1 MPGEA
6 EPMTEAGERTA
17 RRAPSLSA
25 QLRSI
30 SGRMPGLPTG
40 TRATLRR
47 LDPAAPGRGV
57 DAVIPLLIAAGVN
70 RRAFASDEGFRRW
83 ALICHLVATLAGTA
97 AREVHAP
104 VREHGA
110 DGQMT
115 GPRHREREAGRRI
128 HAAGVSETRLMRL
141 TTARGPALVAQIA
154 RIGRFLAAA
163 GAIPLDL
170 TPLAHLILSEGLD
183 ETRADEARLAL
194 ARAYYAAEAGND
206 RDTDEI
212 DEDARA

>member
-1 MPGEA
+1 MPVDA
-6 EPMTEAGERTA
+6 TPTVEAGGGEG

-30 SGRMPGLPTG
+30 SGRMPGLGSG
-40 TRATLRR
+40 TRAALRR
-47 LDPAAPGRGV
+47 LDPAAPGRGA

-70 RRAFASDEGFRRW
+70 RRAYASDEGFRRW
-83 ALICHLVATLAGTA
+83 ALICHLVATLSGTA

-104 VREHGA
+104 VRERNP
-110 DGQMT
+110 DGQMA

-141 TTARGPALVAQIA
+141 TTARGPALVAQVA
-154 RIGRFLAAA
+154 RLGRFLAAA
-163 GAIPLDL
+163 GAVPLDL
-170 TPLAHLILSEGLD
+170 TPLARLILAEGFD

-194 ARAYYAAEAGND
+194 ARAYYAAEAGDD
-206 RDTDEI
+206 RDTDET